1 MADIQK
7 SDIQST
13 QQEIIDELGFFE
25 DWADKY
31 RYIIDQGR
39 KLPSFPEAWKVEENK
54 VKGCQSQVWL
64 KVEDLPSGHLKLH
77 AISDAAIVSGLIAI
91 ILRIYDERT
100 PQEIL
105 TTSPDFIK
113 ATGLDSH
120 LSPTRNTGLA
130 AMLRTIAAHA
140 EHRRAA

>member
-1 MADIQK
+1 MIDSQIA
-7 SDIQST
+7 DIQST
-13 QQEIIDELGFFE
+13 QQEIVDELAFFD

-31 RYIIDQGR
+31 RYIIDLGR
-39 KLPSFPEAWKVEENK
+39 KLTVFPEVWKTEENK

-64 KVEDLPSGHLKLH
+64 KVEDMPENRLKLH

-105 TTSPDFIK
+105 STPPDFIK
-113 ATGLDSH
+113 ATGLDGH
-120 LSPTRNTGLA
+120 LSPTRSTGLA
-130 AMLRTIAAHA
+130 AMLRTIRAHA
-140 EHRRAA
+140 ERRLAA

>member
-1 MADIQK
+1 MANPEIADIQH
-7 SDIQST
+7 T
-13 QQEIIDELGFFE
+13 QQEIVGELAFFE

-31 RYIIDQGR
+31 RYIIDLGR
-39 KLPSFPEAWKVEENK
+39 KLPAFPEAWKTEENK

-64 KVEDLPSGHLKLH
+64 KVEDLPEDRLKLH

-105 TTSPDFIK
+105 STPPDFIK
-113 ATGLDSH
+113 ETGLDGH
-120 LSPTRNTGLA
+120 LSPTRSTGLA

-140 EHRRAA
+140 QRRLAA